1 MFMIH
6 NQTIAL
12 SGATNEALLSSES
25 NSVINSAICLECL
38 SLIRALKT
46 SKNQIKNTV
55 INSDV

>member
-12 SGATNEALLSSES
+12 SDTTNEALVSSES
-25 NSVINSAICLECL
+25 NSVINSAVCLECL
-38 SLIRALKT
+38 SLIRALNT

-55 INSDV
+55 INSDI